1 MASIQPG
8 RAPAGRHRRR
18 ERQDH
23 CINMRSFPAPQRA
36 HLPHIARHV
45 RHGEP
50 WRGRVPHRRATSGG
64 FWQTSHIGPVR
75 RPASGSR
82 RSNHAQPRRLPCLMR
97 WVKRVGCRGRLVYH
111 EFACGLCRE
120 DKGRHTDEGGA
131 GRRSS
136 VYGGRPCRNPSASPK
151 IPSGYHPLPG
161 SERSA
166 APDAELIGP
175 APAAD
180 PVHVT
185 VVLRRRPDGPAVPDP
200 SYYLNTPPSQ
210 RRPPKGASS
219 RSGTGPPRTTLPGC
233 ATSPAV
239 TTLRSPTSTRRAGR
253 SELTG
258 TVEQFSRAFG
268 VALNQYRRP
277 GAAGR
282 REPERPRAR
291 RSTGAGRGS
300 SAFRPSWRT
309 RSSACSGSTTGRS
322 PSATTATRRRR
333 PGHVAQVTGSTTSRR
348 TSRPGRRSGSSPKP
362 GI

>member
-120 DKGRHTDEGGA
+120 DKGRHTDEGRA

-136 VYGGRPCRNPSASPK
+136 VRRQPCLMRALRPRSRPATAACQAV
-151 IPSGYHPLPG
+151 
-161 SERSA
+161 SA
-166 APDAELIGP
+166 APHLMPSSSVRRQPRILSASLSSCGAGP
-175 APAAD
+175 WP
-180 PVHVT
+180 
-185 VVLRRRPDGPAVPDP
+185 G
-200 SYYLNTPPSQ
+200 
-210 RRPPKGASS
+210 
-219 RSGTGPPRTTLPGC
+219 GTGPVVLPEH
-233 ATSPAV
+233 AAV
-239 TTLRSPTSTRRAGR
+239 AAPPPVRRGVRGTLRSR
-253 SELTG
+253 
-258 TVEQFSRAFG
+258 
-268 VALNQYRRP
+268 
-277 GAAGR
+277 
-282 REPERPRAR
+282 
-291 RSTGAGRGS
+291 
-300 SAFRPSWRT
+300 
-309 RSSACSGSTTGRS
+309 
-322 PSATTATRRRR
+322 
-333 PGHVAQVTGSTTSRR
+333 
-348 TSRPGRRSGSSPKP
+348 
-362 GI
+362 